1 MPFSSMCFWNQAFIL
16 CRADSGFVVMVD
28 RTAGE
33 IKAHNIEKMGPELG
47 AQFSELWQ
55 RVVKVHVYW
64 GEFIEM
70 FRTKPSRLDV
80 MNESAPAFFYM
91 LRTELADMILLQLS
105 RVTDK
110 PVVAGH
116 KTLTIR
122 NLPSLIV
129 DDTCVYRKP
138 YPSLLSDRIG

>member
-1 MPFSSMCFWNQAFIL
+1 MCFWNQAFIP
-16 CRADSGFVVMVD
+16 CRADSGVVVMVD

-70 FRTKPSRLDV
+70 FGTKPSRLDV
-80 MNESAPAFFYM
+80 MNESAPAFFHM
-91 LRTELADMILLQLS
+91 LRTELADMILPAAQ
-105 RVTDK
+105 
-110 PVVAGH
+110 
-116 KTLTIR
+116 
-122 NLPSLIV
+122 
-129 DDTCVYRKP
+129 
-138 YPSLLSDRIG
+138 